1 VFYINEDFWPL
12 NTTLYVRNFKKNDPL
27 YLSYLLRTIDFQS
40 HSGKSG
46 VPGVNRNDLHQ
57 LNVTLPCYDEQ
68 RSIAAALSDADRLIG
83 ALDRLIAKK
92 RAIKLGAMQQLLTGR
107 TRLPGFAGEW
117 ETNRLGDVSSI
128 KTGKKNNEDKV
139 EDGLYPFFVRSQIVE
154 RINSFSYDGEAI
166 LVPGEGGI
174 GSIYHYINGR
184 FDYHQRVYKISDFS
198 NEFNGRF
205 IYYSMLLTFNEEAM
219 RNSVKA
225 TVDSL
230 RLPTFLGFQFVA
242 PSAVEQ
248 AAIATVL
255 SDTDAEIAAL
265 ERRRDKT
272 KAIKQGMMQVLLT
285 GRVRLVSP
293 AMAEGS
299 GI

>member
-205 IYYSMLLTFNEEAM
+205 IYYSMFLTFNEEAM

>member
-1 VFYINEDFWPL
+1 MFYINEDFWPL

>member
-1 VFYINEDFWPL
+1 MFYINEDFWPL

-205 IYYSMLLTFNEEAM
+205 IYYSMFLTFNEEAM